1 MWVVIDVNVLTAIDE
16 PKLKSKGKSTCQPKI
31 ILSLFMVFDST
42 DQVKLNQIVKKNPN
56 NSVDSSSGVQNEGRS
71 KPTKQPLGLP
81 PTQRPFG
88 NLD

>member
-1 MWVVIDVNVLTAIDE
+1 MSTFSLQSME
-16 PKLKSKGKSTCQPKI
+16 PKLKSNGKSTCQPKI

-71 KPTKQPLGLP
+71 KPTKQPP
-81 PTQRPFG
+81 PTRSGLIKPST
-88 NLD
+88 DTAPDW